1 MPQFLAI
8 CSIIG
13 YLAAAVLFSRR
24 LAQPTNNP
32 AHNLPVILLGSAIIL
47 HLMFAWIISLDLGQQ
62 QRLTMTD
69 VISLLS
75 LTVSIGVVLV
85 HKHVSQLLFVP
96 AVAGFSAVSLL
107 LTLSIPGYQ
116 QQMFEQSP
124 AMLLHILL
132 SVSAYAVLVIAW
144 LQAIQIKVIAIRLK
158 NKSLHSIGSVPSL
171 LNSERLC
178 LRIHLIGTLLLV
190 SALGSGALFNEAMFV
205 SGFLHK
211 TVLACFALVVFTLM
225 LIKHWVTGLTI
236 YGLLLNSSLGV
247 MFLTLSYFGSRF
259 VKEVLL

>member
-8 CSIIG
+8 FSIIS
-13 YLAAAVLFSRR
+13 YLAAAVIFSRR
-24 LAQPTNNP
+24 WAQPTAHP
-32 AHNLPVILLGSAIIL
+32 AQTLPVVLLGSAIIL
-47 HLMFAWIISLDLGQQ
+47 HLIFAWTISLNLSHQ

-85 HKHVSQLLFVP
+85 HKRVSQLLFVP

-107 LTLSIPGYQ
+107 LTLLIPGHQ
-116 QQMFEQSP
+116 QQMFVQSP
-124 AMLLHILL
+124 AMLLHIFL
-132 SVSAYAVLVIAW
+132 SLSAYAVLVIAW
-144 LQAIQIKVIAIRLK
+144 LQAIQIKVIALRLK
-158 NKSLHSIGSVPSL
+158 NKTIRTMGNVPSL
-171 LNSERLC
+171 IHSEQLC
-178 LRIHLIGTLLLV
+178 LRIHMVGAVLLLA
-190 SALGSGALFNEAMFV
+190 ALGSGALFNDAMFA

-211 TVLACFALVVFTLM
+211 TVLACFALIVFALM

-236 YGLLLNSSLGV
+236 FGLLLNSSLGV
-247 MFLTLSYFGSRF
+247 MFLTLAYFGSRF